1 MGNNKFAN
9 ALKNESQKTYTTN
22 GSLAYKTTGNDL
34 VDLFA
39 TIGAMRNR
47 PEEDVIKKFDNAF
60 KSDKLLATKCLF
72 YARDITGGLGERKVF
87 RLILNHLAK
96 IAPDVVR
103 KNMDN
108 IPYYGRYDDLYS
120 LIKTPVENDMWR
132 YINRTLYSDLNN
144 MKRNK
149 SVTLLAKWLKSTN
162 ASSNATRVLGR
173 YTAGKLGMSE
183 KNYRKM
189 LSQLRAYIDVVERKM
204 SSNNWDKI
212 NYSAVPSNAMN
223 IYRNAFISHDKKGFT
238 KYLDLVSCGEAKIN
252 AGTLY
257 PYNIVEKYMDMG
269 MGKVLKKDDVLEAQW
284 NNLPNYVDSDSNVL
298 VVVDISGSMW
308 GRPLATSVG
317 LGIYF
322 AQRNHGDFKNTMIT
336 FSEVPEV
343 IDISGD
349 NTLAEAVTNTM
360 KSRWGF
366 TTDLEAT
373 FRLILKMAIKNNV
386 PLEDMPKSIVVVTD
400 MQFNGAVRNNSS
412 IYESV
417 REEFANN
424 GYELP
429 NVVFWN
435 VNSPKDTF
443 QINEDNN
450 GIQMVSGQSVAV
462 FKTVMNC
469 IGKTPL
475 EAVMYTLNNERY
487 ERVVV

>member
-39 TIGAMRNR
+39 TIGAMRDR
-47 PEEDVIKKFDNAF
+47 PEEDSIKKFDKAF

-132 YINRTLYSDLNN
+132 YINRTLCSDFNN
-144 MKRNK
+144 MKHNK
-149 SVTLLAKWLKSTN
+149 PVTLLAKWLKSTN

-173 YTAGKLGMSE
+173 YTAGRLGMSE

-223 IYRNAFISHDKKGFT
+223 IYRNAFYAHDEKGFAE
-238 KYLDLVSCGEAKIN
+238 YLNKVSAGKSKIN

-257 PYNIVEKYMDMG
+257 PYNIVEKYIGFYPTIPNTVDH
-269 MGKVLKKDDVLEAQW
+269 VLEAQW
-284 NNLPNYVDSDSNVL
+284 DSLPNYVDNDANVL
-298 VVVDISGSMW
+298 VVADVSGSMW
-308 GRPLATSVG
+308 GRPIDTSVG

-322 AQRNHGDFKNTMIT
+322 AQRNRGAFKNMMIT
-336 FSEVPEV
+336 FSETPSV
-343 IDISGD
+343 IDISND
-349 NTLAEAVTNTM
+349 NTLVEAIDTTM
-360 KSRWGF
+360 NADWGMN
-366 TTDLEAT
+366 TDLEAV
-373 FRLILKMAIKNNV
+373 FRMILSMAIKNNI
-386 PLEDMPKSIVVVTD
+386 PREDMPRSIVVVTD
-400 MQFNGAVRNNSS
+400 MQFDRAVNNDSS
-412 IYESV
+412 IYEST
-417 REEFANN
+417 RKEFTDN

-429 NVVFWN
+429 NIVFWN
-435 VNSPKDTF
+435 VNSLKDTF
-443 QINEDNN
+443 QINENNN
-450 GIQMVSGQSVAV
+450 GVQMVSGQSVSV

-469 IGKTPL
+469 IGKTPF

>member
-9 ALKNESQKTYTTN
+9 ALKKEGQKVYTTN
-22 GSLAYKTTGNDL
+22 GSLAYKTTGDDL

-47 PEEDVIKKFDNAF
+47 PDEDAIKKFDKVF
-60 KSDKLLATKCLF
+60 KNDRLLATKCLF

-87 RLILNHLAK
+87 RVILNHLAR

-132 YINRTLYSDLNN
+132 YVNKTLRSDLNN
-144 MKRNK
+144 MKHNK
-149 SVTLLAKWLKSTN
+149 PVTLLAKWLKSTN
-162 ASSNATRVLGR
+162 ASSNTTRVLGR
-173 YTAGKLGMSE
+173 YTANKLGMSE

-223 IYRNAFISHDKKGFT
+223 IYRNAFYAHDEKGFAEYIN
-238 KYLDLVSCGEAKIN
+238 KVSAGKSKIN

-257 PYNIVEKYMDMG
+257 PYNIVEKYIDMY
-269 MGKVLKKDDVLEAQW
+269 KIAIKTTDCVLEAQW
-284 NNLPNYVDSDSNVL
+284 NGLPNYVDSDSNVL
-298 VVVDISGSMW
+298 VVVDVSGSMF
-308 GRPLATSVG
+308 GRPMATSVG

-322 AQRNHGDFKNTMIT
+322 AQRNHGDFKNMMIT
-336 FSEVPEV
+336 FNETPEI

-349 NTLAEAVTNTM
+349 NTLKDAITTTMNSGWGMNTNLEAVFYM
-360 KSRWGF
+360 
-366 TTDLEAT
+366 
-373 FRLILKMAIKNNV
+373 ILNMAIKNNI
-386 PLEDMPKSIVVVTD
+386 PREDMPKSIVVITD
-400 MQFNGAVRNNSS
+400 MQFDRAVRNDIS
-412 IYESV
+412 IYELAKERFS
-417 REEFANN
+417 NN

-429 NVVFWN
+429 NIVFWN

-443 QINEDNN
+443 QINENDN
-450 GIQMVSGQSVAV
+450 GVQMVSGQSVSV

-469 IGKTPL
+469 IGKTPF

-487 ERVVV
+487 ERIVV